1 MHTEEVERT
10 CKLMGVA
17 FDGGSKDICVDRLVM
32 QYTFTLY
39 GVEGPPASVLEAIVA
54 AKAGVDGNPLSQT
67 GPDAPTTKLDLLAAY
82 DSDSEGEDGRKGSA
96 AAQPDVSQQQVDA
109 TVVDVAPADEETRK
123 KANQWESIEEEAE
136 PQDGKS
142 MSQWL
147 IEKQVLHHH
156 RMSVG
161 GTMYHS
167 S

>member
-1 MHTEEVERT
+1 MDIEEVERT

-17 FDGGSKDICVDRLVM
+17 FDDGSKDICVDRLVM

-54 AKAGVDGNPLSQT
+54 AKAGVDGNPLSQP

-82 DSDSEGEDGRKGSA
+82 DSESEGEEGRKGSA
-96 AAQPDVSQQQVDA
+96 PAQPDVTQQQEAA
-109 TVVDVAPADEETRK
+109 TVVDVAPTDEEIRQ

-147 IEKQVLHHH
+147 IEKQVFSHNRLY
-156 RMSVG
+156 G
-161 GTMYHS
+161 GGII
-167 S
+167 